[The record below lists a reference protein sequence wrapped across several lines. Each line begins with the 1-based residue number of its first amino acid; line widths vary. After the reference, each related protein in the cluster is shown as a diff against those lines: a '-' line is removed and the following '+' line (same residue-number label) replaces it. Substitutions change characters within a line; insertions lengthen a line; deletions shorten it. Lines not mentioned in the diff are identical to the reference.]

1 MRIRGVINRVGG
13 EERRGSG
20 PSLLYLL
27 VLMTWPPWRN
37 NGGWELEAPQI
48 RGLSASAQKQKRALL
63 PKLLQPQEWLLTG
76 FKDQGHSPSPYPY
89 LPQNPDRNTKKG
101 KEGKDSTFTL
111 SQRPKPIRS
120 QLPYSVF
127 VPHHRSFSP
136 IPFWG
141 QRIWL
146 TLQGKLR
153 SGVLLPVQWLVAILQ
168 LSTLPSTWRD

>member
-1 MRIRGVINRVGG
+1 MGVGSWKPHKSEVSRPHPRNRKGLCFQNCCTSRMIINRLQ
-13 EERRGSG
+13 RPRTL
-20 PSLLYLL
+20 PF
-27 VLMTWPPWRN
+27 PIP
-37 NGGWELEAPQI
+37 
-48 RGLSASAQKQKRALL
+48 LSSVQFSCSTSHKILIETL
-63 PKLLQPQEWLLTG
+63 
-76 FKDQGHSPSPYPY
+76 
-89 LPQNPDRNTKKG
+89 KKG

-111 SQRPKPIRS
+111 SQRSEPVRS

-168 LSTLPSTWRD
+168 LSRLPST